1 METTPITISTNN
13 NSIWKWLTGISFTA
27 VAAYFGWKYYFDD
40 QLPEVPD
47 ENSNDPVNIDSNSEK
62 YGVQLQKFKILTVDS
77 WAKKILAEAKAL
89 SKTFEV
95 HLNDVAVGKYVRE
108 GTPDDNKL
116 LQQFENKIRE
126 YQIKA
131 RQSGQWM
138 ESIAEKAQQNNIS
151 IDLQLR
157 NSAIWM
163 ILTNLIKKYNNLPGG
178 QTNKYDQQ
186 ADQDN
191 FNGFQGFS
199 SSN

>member
-1 METTPITISTNN
+1 METTPITVSTNN
-13 NSIWKWLTGISFTA
+13 NSIWKWMTGISLTA

-62 YGVQLQKFKILTVDS
+62 YGVQLQKFKILIVDS

-89 SKTFEV
+89 GKSFES

-108 GTPDDNKL
+108 GVPDDNKL

-151 IDLQLR
+151 IELQLR

-163 ILTNLIKKYNNLPGG
+163 LLTNLIKKYNQPGG

-191 FNGFQGFS
+191 FNGIDRFL
-199 SSN
+199 

>member
-1 METTPITISTNN
+1 METTPITVSTNN
-13 NSIWKWLTGISFTA
+13 NSIWKWMTGISLTA

-62 YGVQLQKFKILTVDS
+62 YGVQLQKFKILIVDS

-89 SKTFEV
+89 NKTFEV
-95 HLNDVAVGKYVRE
+95 HLNDIAVGKYVRE
-108 GTPDDNKL
+108 GVPDDKKL

-151 IDLQLR
+151 IELQLR

-163 ILTNLIKKYNNLPGG
+163 VLTNLIKKYNLPGG
-178 QTNKYDQQ
+178 QTNNNDQQ

-191 FNGFQGFS
+191 FNGIQGFS
-199 SSN
+199 PSS